1 MELSRDNTLGKLI
14 LIQNS
19 NCIKYVVAD
28 TISGLL
34 MLSYYINIHKDIDK
48 SKLNVCRVSTNK
60 LELSSTDIPCIVTN
74 YRART
79 FMLSFNDVSI
89 KAKQVI

>member
-19 NCIKYVVAD
+19 NCIKYIVAD

-48 SKLNVCRVSTNK
+48 NKLNVCRVSTNK
-60 LELSSTDIPCIVTN
+60 IELGNANISCTIDN

-79 FMLSFNDVSI
+79 FMLSFNNISI